1 MTLKELKE
9 MTELKIPQVYD
20 AAKDAYEVIQ
30 GRNGAARV
38 EVSDP
43 DGDPL
48 DVLTITEFIAKVDI
62 TLSALR
68 DAIRGT
74 SSKTLTDLATALAS
88 IVTNTANIKIEAES
102 VDLNMDGVEA
112 LLADI
117 LAKIIAAPSTE
128 AKQDTIIGHVDGLE
142 AALDTLNAK
151 DFATQTTLAAILAKI
166 IAAPSTEAKQ
176 DTIIGHVDGLEA
188 AVDKVNVKDLV
199 AVAPAVGVKTITATA
214 AEIFAGASV
223 KDSRRMMKIR
233 NEDPVLRLR
242 VGPSSVTQQNGY
254 PIEPGGT
261 LEILFDPT
269 AQVAIYG
276 ISEGAAMS
284 AAIVEV

>member
-142 AALDTLNAK
+142 AA
-151 DFATQTTLAAILAKI
+151 
-166 IAAPSTEAKQ
+166 
-176 DTIIGHVDGLEA
+176 
-188 AVDKVNVKDLV
+188 VDKVNVKDLV

-261 LEILFDPT
+261 LEILFDPN

>member
-102 VDLNMDGVEA
+102 VDLNTDGVEA

-128 AKQDTIIGHVDGLE
+128 AKQDTIIGHVDGW
-142 AALDTLNAK
+142 
-151 DFATQTTLAAILAKI
+151 
-166 IAAPSTEAKQ
+166 KQ
-176 DTIIGHVDGLEA
+176 PLT
-188 AVDKVNVKDLV
+188 K
-199 AVAPAVGVKTITATA
+199 
-214 AEIFAGASV
+214 
-223 KDSRRMMKIR
+223 
-233 NEDPVLRLR
+233 
-242 VGPSSVTQQNGY
+242 
-254 PIEPGGT
+254 
-261 LEILFDPT
+261 
-269 AQVAIYG
+269 
-276 ISEGAAMS
+276 
-284 AAIVEV
+284 